1 MQDVAAEL
9 EHDEHAQALRHG
21 AAYQALGD
29 ASREE
34 VGDASREE
42 VSPDPDHEDEEPP
55 SAPGEELRDR
65 LPARRGTTAGYGVH
79 VTALAGAIVFVALAG
94 FGFAMLSDSAERST
108 PGFYG
113 VKHVAGHMIQIV
125 M

>member
-1 MQDVAAEL
+1 MVQRIRRSSVA
-9 EHDEHAQALRHG
+9 R
-21 AAYQALGD
+21 
-29 ASREE
+29 E

-42 VSPDPDHEDEEPP
+42 VSPDPDDEDEEPP
-55 SAPGEELRDR
+55 SAPGEELHDR

-108 PGFYG
+108 PERDTATAAP
-113 VKHVAGHMIQIV
+113 AGDGTESTPGLDSGAAAA
-125 M
+125 